1 MKKIT
6 THRTGRVFAAT
17 LGALILLVAAFLL
30 LGQSFLGDGSEAEAR
45 PNPKALSSL
54 VEDSDDPGKAAREAA
69 PKTSER
75 ASLKAPKDDALTLTV
90 PGMDR
95 VDGVKVYDAPASD
108 NATLDKGA
116 MHIKGTGYPW
126 QKGANVFIA
135 GHRLGYRD
143 TGSYLLFRDLD
154 ELENG
159 DEIHLTD
166 SENREYTYRV
176 FRKFTVAPDAGEV
189 MRPVKGKNVVSLQ
202 SCTLPDYKERIIVQG
217 ELKSID
223 LNR

>member
-30 LGQSFLGDGSEAEAR
+30 LGQSFLGEGSEAEAR

-54 VEDSDDPGKAAREAA
+54 VEDSDDPGKAAREAT
-69 PKTSER
+69 PKTSGR

-135 GHRLGYRD
+135 GHRLGYRG
-143 TGSYLLFRDLD
+143 TGSYLLFHDLD

-159 DEIHLTD
+159 DEIRLTD

-176 FRKFTVAPDAGEV
+176 FRKFTVTPDAGEV

>member
-6 THRTGRVFAAT
+6 ANRTGGMVAAT
-17 LGALILLVAAFLL
+17 LGALTLLVAAFLL

-45 PNPKALSSL
+45 TNPKALSSL
-54 VEDSDDPGKAAREAA
+54 VEDSNGPGKSAKEAA
-69 PKTSER
+69 SKTSGR

-90 PGMDR
+90 SGMDR

-108 NATLDKGA
+108 NTTLDKGA
-116 MHIKGTGYPW
+116 MHIRGTGYPW

-159 DEIHLTD
+159 DGIHLTD

-176 FRKFTVAPDAGEV
+176 FKKFTVDPDAGEV
-189 MRPVKGKNVVSLQ
+189 MRPVKDKNVVSLQ

>member
-54 VEDSDDPGKAAREAA
+54 VEDSDDPRKAAREAA